1 MSKVNLALPS
11 VQIRE
16 IRINSITGYHGDAE
30 DLVASSACGLK
41 DRNRSFSQCLGCSIT
56 KAACMTVLI
65 QIGRAS
71 CRERV

>member
-30 DLVASSACGLK
+30 DLVAASACGLK
-41 DRNRSFSQCLGCSIT
+41 DVICPTCHNMLDRL
-56 KAACMTVLI
+56 LL
-65 QIGRAS
+65 
-71 CRERV
+71 